1 MAFVYTPTP
10 TPSITPTISLTPSV
24 SPTITATSTVCPGL
38 TPTATPITPTPTYTP
53 TNTPSNTPSLTPG
66 LSPSQTSTPTPTPT
80 FVSYFY
86 AGTVSTYSNHNQAC
100 INKTCGRPYYK
111 SVPSWA
117 IGTVVYDNSS
127 LTTTFNGGGNW
138 IAVDTSTG
146 TYCSGLAWAA
156 VEVDSSG
163 VITDFISCP

>member
-1 MAFVYTPTP
+1 MPISFTPTP
-10 TPSITPTISLTPSV
+10 TPSVSPTISLTPSI

-53 TNTPSNTPSLTPG
+53 TNTPSTTPTNTPG
-66 LSPSQTSTPTPTPT
+66 LSPTQTSSPSPTPT
-80 FVSYFY
+80 FTYYFY
-86 AGTVSTYSNHNQAC
+86 AGTVSTYATDTLAC
-100 INKTCGRPYYK
+100 NNKTCGRPYYK

-117 IGTVVYDNSS
+117 MGTTVYDDSS
-127 LTTTFNGGGNW
+127 LTTPFNGGGNW

-156 VEVDSSG
+156 VQVNAG
-163 VITDFISCP
+163 GIIIGFVSCP

>member
-10 TPSITPTISLTPSV
+10 TPSNTPTISLTPSV

-86 AGTVSTYSNHNQAC
+86 AGTVSTYSNHTQAC
-100 INKTCGRPYYK
+100 IHKTCGRPYYK

-127 LTTTFNGGGNW
+127 LTTPFNGGGNW